1 MLGFQYLQGDTVS
14 SLTGFDL
21 CYVYIAVMGLL
32 YGQRQALIAV
42 LFSVL
47 IFARRMLVLDST
59 LLTLLYLPQHL
70 IHLVSYAFVGM
81 VTAYFG
87 KKKTL
92 SWRRPSGRKST
103 TRRSMPFYGICLK
116 KMSR

>member
-81 VTAYFG
+81 VTAYFREEENF
-87 KKKTL
+87 KLAAAKWQEKHDQEKYAFL
-92 SWRRPSGRKST
+92 RN
-103 TRRSMPFYGICLK
+103 FV
-116 KMSR
+116 